1 MRIGRQGQ
9 SSFCDCHYFGN
20 LLEVESTS
28 KARVMH
34 KKRTYRRRARTG
46 SDSEEEAGIATTE
59 QSGIPKPIGLSFDDT
74 LESDIPFVPRAP
86 RARSSQNS
94 SILDIP
100 AETDDQQQSQAV
112 TLEGADSRLSV
123 TLVESKGYSVFA
135 STPIAAGKH
144 YQFCAFKRCLSYD
157 LT

>member
-1 MRIGRQGQ
+1 
-9 SSFCDCHYFGN
+9 
-20 LLEVESTS
+20 
-28 KARVMH
+28 MH
-34 KKRTYRRRARTG
+34 KKRTYRRRARTN
-46 SDSEEEAGIATTE
+46 SDSEEEVGIATTE

-94 SILDIP
+94 SILHIP
-100 AETDDQQQSQAV
+100 AETDDQQQSQTI

-123 TLVESKGYSVFA
+123 TLVESQGYSVFA
-135 STPIAAGKH
+135 STPIGAGKH
-144 YQFCAFKRCLSYD
+144 YQFCAFKRCLSYN